1 MDTGVDAQMVRWL
14 REGRPTSAR
23 DPGRE
28 RLADV
33 CPDKAV
39 SVERRLPRLGRL
51 PSASSIDSSSS
62 SSSSSGPAS
71 RFSASSSATCSGSE
85 HLLLSSQIDKWLS
98 GEAKLIML
106 PIMLC

>member
-1 MDTGVDAQMVRWL
+1 MDAQKVTRL
-14 REGRPTSAR
+14 SEGRLTSAR

-33 CPDKAV
+33 CPDRAV

-51 PSASSIDSSSS
+51 PSASSMDSSST
-62 SSSSSGPAS
+62 SSSSGPAS
-71 RFSASSSATCSGSE
+71 RFSASSSATCGGSKR
-85 HLLLSSQIDKWLS
+85 LLLSSLIDKWLS
-98 GEAKLIML
+98 VGTKLIML